1 MPTAISTMMSTRPIL
16 IVDDEASNL
25 ATLKQILGG
34 SYPLVFA
41 RSGTECLSAV
51 KKHQPALILL
61 DIQMPDMDGYTV
73 CRLLK
78 SDVTTEN
85 TPVIF
90 ISSLKEVGDESA
102 GFESGGVDYIIKPVS
117 PALVHAR
124 VRTHLSLVRA
134 SASEQHF
141 RMLLNTAPVMM
152 WMTDNADRFELY
164 NEGWL
169 RFTGRTLEQELLQ
182 QSENADVHPQDSAK
196 LRDVYLEN
204 FRNRQ
209 QFQHAYRLK
218 NHDGIYRWIKIVAVP
233 RFSANAIFS
242 GYIGC
247 GIDITEQKERE
258 QQISEALKEK
268 ETLLREIHHR
278 VKNNLQIIDSLLG
291 LKSEQVNDPVT
302 LAILQDSQ
310 NRVKSMALIH
320 QTLYQSNDF
329 ARVDF
334 SEVCHALT
342 LNLFNSYGVDT
353 ARIRLLQNA
362 DSVFLPMNVAI
373 PLGLLLNELVSNA
386 LKYAYQPDRAG
397 DIRVQLNVLESGE
410 LELSVSDDG
419 IGLPEN
425 VGINDSSTLGLRL
438 VQILSE
444 QIGGTLTIK
453 RQQPTCF
460 SVIAP
465 MSNSCR
471 N

>member
-1 MPTAISTMMSTRPIL
+1 MSTRPIL

-25 ATLKQILGG
+25 ATLKQILGD

-41 RSGTECLSAV
+41 RSGSECLSAV

-78 SDVTTEN
+78 ADAESEN

-90 ISSLKEVGDESA
+90 ISSMREVGDEFA
-102 GFESGGVDYIIKPVS
+102 GFECGAVDYIVKPVS

-141 RMLLNTAPVMM
+141 RVLLNTAPVMM
-152 WMTDNADRFELY
+152 WMTDKANRFELY

-169 RFTGRTLEQELLQ
+169 RFTGRTLAQELQ
-182 QSENADVHPQDSAK
+182 QQWENANVHPEDRARQSE
-196 LRDVYLEN
+196 VYLHA
-204 FRNRQ
+204 FQ
-209 QFQHAYRLK
+209 QREQFEHEYRLK
-218 NHDGIYRWIKIVAVP
+218 NHDEIYRWIKVVAVP
-233 RFSANAIFS
+233 RLSANGNFAGF
-242 GYIGC
+242 IGC

-291 LKSEQVNDPVT
+291 LKSGQVDDPAIV
-302 LAILQDSQ
+302 AILQDSQ

-334 SEVCHALT
+334 TQVCHALT
-342 LNLFNSYGVDT
+342 LNLFASYGVDET
-353 ARIRLLQNA
+353 RIRLVQNT
-362 DSVFLPMNVAI
+362 DSVFLPMHIAI

-386 LKYAYQPDRAG
+386 LKYAYPADSAG
-397 DIRVQLNVLESGE
+397 EIRVLLKDLGNGE

-419 IGLPEN
+419 PGLPEWACSS
-425 VGINDSSTLGLRL
+425 DSTLGLQL

-444 QIGGTLTIK
+444 QIDGKLSVHSQLPTTISIVVAMQNGTAKLN
-453 RQQPTCF
+453 Q
-460 SVIAP
+460 A
-465 MSNSCR
+465 
-471 N
+471 